1 MPAVSFLRPKA
12 SRQRAAFSLIEI
24 ILAVAVIA
32 FALTAILG
40 MFPVA
45 VGAATDSQRETQAAL
60 IARSIFDQL
69 QARPETPTRYFTL
82 VPDADDAQD
91 QGSKQITIE
100 LDKNRDGMN
109 SYRDVVALD
118 SDGKPLDGGVSDPA
132 KAYSVDIAV
141 TPQAPPSDK
150 LSQVTVTVK
159 TRSANVSYPFS
170 TLIRQTQ

>member
-1 MPAVSFLRPKA
+1 MSAVSFLRPKA
-12 SRQRAAFSLIEI
+12 SRQHAAFSLIEI

-82 VPDADDAQD
+82 VPDADDSQD

-100 LDKNRDGMN
+100 LDKEKTYPDAA
-109 SYRDVVALD
+109 VLD

-141 TPQAPPSDK
+141 TPQTPPSDK

-159 TRSANVSYPFS
+159 TRSNVSYPFS
-170 TLIRQTQ
+170 TLIRQMQ

>member
-82 VPDADDAQD
+82 ASDADDNPDQD
-91 QGSKQITIE
+91 SKQIPIQ
-100 LDKNRDGMN
+100 
-109 SYRDVVALD
+109 
-118 SDGKPLDGGVSDPA
+118 LDGTNTYPAAVVLNSDSEPLTGGASDPA
-132 KAYSVDIAV
+132 MAYTVDIAV
-141 TPQAPPSDK
+141 TPLSAPSDK
-150 LSQVTVTVK
+150 LSQVTVTVN
-159 TRSANVSYPFS
+159 TRSKNVSYPFS

>member
-1 MPAVSFLRPKA
+1 MPAVPSFSIRKSLRD
-12 SRQRAAFSLIEI
+12 RRAFSLIEI

-69 QARPETPTRYFTL
+69 QARPETPTRYFTFETNSSNPGKL
-82 VPDADDAQD
+82 EQFKVQ
-91 QGSKQITIE
+91 
-100 LDKNRDGMN
+100 LDGTNT
-109 SYRDVVALD
+109 YTAAAVLD
-118 SDGKPLDGGVSDPA
+118 SDGAPLAGGASDPGM
-132 KAYSVDIAV
+132 AYTVDIAV
-141 TPQAPPSDK
+141 EPLPAPSDK

-159 TRSANVSYPFS
+159 TRAKNTSYPFA
-170 TLIRQTQ
+170 TLLRQQ

>member
-82 VPDADDAQD
+82 VPDADDNPNQD
-91 QGSKQITIE
+91 SKQITIE
-100 LDKNRDGMN
+100 LAKQNTYHDAA
-109 SYRDVVALD
+109 VLD

-141 TPQAPPSDK
+141 SPQAPPSDK
-150 LSQVTVTVK
+150 LSQVTVTVN
-159 TRSANVSYPFS
+159 TRSASVSYPFS

>member
-1 MPAVSFLRPKA
+1 MSAVSLLRPKA
-12 SRQRAAFSLIEI
+12 SRYRAAFSLIEI

-82 VPDADDAQD
+82 VPDADDTQD
-91 QGSKQITIE
+91 QDSKQIPIQLAETNTYTV
-100 LDKNRDGMN
+100 KDGIP
-109 SYRDVVALD
+109 VLD
-118 SDGKPLDGGVSDPA
+118 SDGKPLDGGTSDPRW
-132 KAYSVDIAV
+132 AYSVDIAV
-141 TPQAPPSDK
+141 DPQASPSDK

-159 TRSANVSYPFS
+159 ARSASVSYPFS

>member
-1 MPAVSFLRPKA
+1 MPVVSSFSIRKSLRG
-12 SRQRAAFSLIEI
+12 RRAFSLIEI

-69 QARPETPTRYFTL
+69 QARPETPTRYFTFDTNSSDPGKL
-82 VPDADDAQD
+82 EQFKVQLN
-91 QGSKQITIE
+91 GTNTYT
-100 LDKNRDGMN
+100 DKDGIP
-109 SYRDVVALD
+109 ALD
-118 SDGKPLDGGVSDPA
+118 SDGKPLTGGASDPGM
-132 KAYSVDIAV
+132 AYTVNIAV
-141 TPQAPPSDK
+141 DPLPAPSDK

-159 TRSANVSYPFS
+159 TRAKNISYPFA
-170 TLIRQTQ
+170 TLLRQQ